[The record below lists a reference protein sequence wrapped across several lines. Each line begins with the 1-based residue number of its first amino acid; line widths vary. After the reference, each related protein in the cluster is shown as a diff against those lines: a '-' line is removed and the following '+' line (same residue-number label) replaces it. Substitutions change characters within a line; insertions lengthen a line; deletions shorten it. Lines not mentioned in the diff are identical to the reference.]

1 MFTKSPFKG
10 GYDFTIGTSE
20 RGTNVDNCN
29 LVKESKEKFKHL
41 LIVFGGVKGLEV
53 ALQNDEELKEVED
66 PSVLFDTYLN
76 TCPKQGSRTIRTEEA
91 ILVSLAA
98 LRPKIEKAQH

>member
-1 MFTKSPFKG
+1 ML
-10 GYDFTIGTSE
+10 
-20 RGTNVDNCN
+20 R
-29 LVKESKEKFKHL
+29 KEENQKFKHL

-53 ALQNDEELKEVED
+53 ALKQDQDLSEIDD
-66 PSVLFDTYLN
+66 PSILFDVYLN

-98 LRPKIEKAQH
+98 LRPKIEEVQCNQ